1 MSQKFPELFSFAR
14 DKHIVLAV
22 ARAQTPFHNLFHLPL
37 SQQAHSQ
44 MLLLQNMLNEVGRSE
59 DHDKWKYIWNSK
71 VFSVK
76 KTYKQLSG
84 NQRVHPAFR
93 WLWASACQ
101 CKHKV
106 FFWLLMKDRISTR
119 ELLKRKNM
127 ALQDFTCVLCSNN
140 TEESLLH
147 LFLECPFAAQ
157 CWGAINIQIAQYSD
171 PFEFLL
177 SFRNQLGVPFF
188 MEIIILMAWS
198 IWKSRND
205 QIFRQLQ
212 PSFHGA
218 KQFFKEEFQLLLL
231 RIWKD
236 YLHLAEQWIA
246 NLA

>member
-1 MSQKFPELFSFAR
+1 MNFK
-14 DKHIVLAV
+14 
-22 ARAQTPFHNLFHLPL
+22 
-37 SQQAHSQ
+37 
-44 MLLLQNMLNEVGRSE
+44 E

-71 VFSVK
+71 DFSVK
-76 KTYKQLSG
+76 KTYKHLSG
-84 NQRVHPAFR
+84 NQRVHPAYN

-127 ALQDFTCVLCSNN
+127 VLQDFTCVLCNNN

-157 CWGAINIQIAQYSD
+157 CWGAINIHIAQYPD

-212 PSFHGA
+212 PSLLGA
-218 KQFFKEEFQLLLL
+218 KHSFKEEFQLLLL
-231 RIWKD
+231 RLRKD
-236 YLHLAEQWIA
+236 YLPLAEQWIA